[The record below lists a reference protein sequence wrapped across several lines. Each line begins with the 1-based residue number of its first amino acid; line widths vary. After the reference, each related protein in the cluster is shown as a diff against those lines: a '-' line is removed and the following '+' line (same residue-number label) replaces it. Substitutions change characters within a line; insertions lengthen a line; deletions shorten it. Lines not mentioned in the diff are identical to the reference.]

1 MIHEVDEAI
10 RSLLRADA
18 LAGTDVEILFDAPTT
33 DWAARRTG
41 PTLNVYLYDIRE
53 NLSRRTTGEK
63 RILGGDGHVEAIAQ
77 PPRFYRLA
85 YLITAWTQRPEDE
98 HRLLSAVLSTVIA
111 DNRLPLEYLTGS
123 LSDLSIP
130 IEMNIALPAP
140 DDRSVS
146 DVWTALGG
154 ELKPSLDLVITAPL
168 VPGRAVATPHL
179 VLEDPRLGVRG
190 PDGEVEVAGGQR
202 QLGAAEGGRS
212 ESGDVAAGERGG
224 SRAKGGKRQRPVDP
238 QDPGQGT
245 DDTSTEG
252 AAEGGLHPG
261 APGTVRRR
269 HVAAP
274 AEETRKGGAGDEGRI
289 IHIKEIR

>member
-10 RSLLRADA
+10 RSLLREEALADA
-18 LAGTDVEILFDAPTT
+18 DVEILFDAPTT

-41 PTLNVYLYDIRE
+41 PTVNVYLYDIRE

-63 RILGGDGHVEAIAQ
+63 RILNDEGRVEAIAQ

-111 DNRLPLEYLTGS
+111 DNRLPVRYLTGS

-130 IEMNIALPAP
+130 IEMNMALPAP

-154 ELKPSLDLVITAPL
+154 ELKPSLDLVVTAPL
-168 VPGRAVATPHL
+168 VPGRAVPTPHL
-179 VLEDPRLGVRG
+179 VLEEPRLGVRG
-190 PDGEVEVAGGQR
+190 PEGELEVAGGQR
-202 QLGAAEGGRS
+202 HL
-212 ESGDVAAGERGG
+212 AAGEAGPPASGESAQGERG
-224 SRAKGGKRQRPVDP
+224 RARSKGGKRQPPAGTEDP
-238 QDPGQGT
+238 DQGA
-245 DDTSTEG
+245 DDTSAGDADDKE
-252 AAEGGLHPG
+252 LRPG

-269 HVAAP
+269 HVTPP
-274 AEETRKGGAGDEGRI
+274 ATETRKGGAGDEGRS
-289 IHIKEIR
+289 IHITEIR